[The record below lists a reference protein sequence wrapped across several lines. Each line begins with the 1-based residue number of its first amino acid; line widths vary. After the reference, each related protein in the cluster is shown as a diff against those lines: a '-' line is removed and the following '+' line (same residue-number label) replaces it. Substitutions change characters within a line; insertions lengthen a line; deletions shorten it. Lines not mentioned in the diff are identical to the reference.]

1 MGLLLGFA
9 SLHLMHVV
17 AARACGERIVWWFAV
32 AALCLSSVGIYLGR
46 FQRLNS
52 WDAVRRPHDI
62 IDMVQSRLHDPFA
75 NATLLTV
82 VIAFSVTLSLCY
94 FALYTVVLPRLD
106 LDRLRSRVWR

>member
-1 MGLLLGFA
+1 
-9 SLHLMHVV
+9 
-17 AARACGERIVWWFAV
+17 
-32 AALCLSSVGIYLGR
+32 
-46 FQRLNS
+46 
-52 WDAVRRPHDI
+52 
-62 IDMVQSRLHDPFA
+62 MVQSRLHDPFA